1 MMDIK
6 KIADARNK
14 LIAKRPPMPFKEGRN
29 QEELLNT
36 GANARG
42 LASMNTKKAVPAEI
56 VSLAK
61 LLKR

>member
-1 MMDIK
+1 MNIRQ
-6 KIADARNK
+6 IADARNK
-14 LIAKRPPMPFKEGRN
+14 LMAARPPVPFKEGRN

-42 LASMNTKKAVPAEI
+42 LASMTVKKAAPVATTVP
-56 VSLAK
+56 LAK